1 MSTSK
6 KKQQLDMEKLVKALD
21 NDNNQ
26 NIVDNDLDYK
36 KINQAKNDILQQ
48 LQLSRDSLKTMHKQ
62 LKAYRYI
69 DSMEEVRYGS
79 YIRWIKLNN
88 PEDIKLTNGGIVVDI
103 KVFKYEDIED
113 DEDNNIDEVHLVCRN
128 RMNRLFQIK
137 LNENIVFQKLNDQE
151 QVLLSAMEYLNK

>member
-26 NIVDNDLDYK
+26 NIVDNELDYK

-48 LQLSRDSLKTMHKQ
+48 LQLSRDSLKIMHKQ

-103 KVFKYEDIED
+103 KVFKYEE
-113 DEDNNIDEVHLVCRN
+113 EGIDEVHLVCRN

>member
-6 KKQQLDMEKLVKALD
+6 KKQELDMEKLVKALD

-26 NIVDNDLDYK
+26 NIVDNELDYK

-48 LQLSRDSLKTMHKQ
+48 LQLSRDSLKIMHKQ

-103 KVFKYEDIED
+103 KVFKYEE
-113 DEDNNIDEVHLVCRN
+113 EGIDEVHLVCRN

>member
-6 KKQQLDMEKLVKALD
+6 KKQELDMEKLVKALD

-26 NIVDNDLDYK
+26 NIVDNELDYK

-48 LQLSRDSLKTMHKQ
+48 LQLSRDSLKIMHKQ
-62 LKAYRYI
+62 LKSYRYI

-88 PEDIKLTNGGIVVDI
+88 PENIKLTNGGIVIDI
-103 KVFKYEDIED
+103 KVFKYEE
-113 DEDNNIDEVHLVCRN
+113 EGIDEVHLVCRN

>member
-6 KKQQLDMEKLVKALD
+6 KKQELDMEKLVKALD

-26 NIVDNDLDYK
+26 NIVDNELDYK

-48 LQLSRDSLKTMHKQ
+48 LQLSRDSLKIMHKQ

-103 KVFKYEDIED
+103 KVFKYEE
-113 DEDNNIDEVHLVCRN
+113 EGIDELHLVCRN

>member
-6 KKQQLDMEKLVKALD
+6 KKQELDMEKLVKALD

-26 NIVDNDLDYK
+26 NIVDNELDYK

-48 LQLSRDSLKTMHKQ
+48 LQLDRDSLKIMHKQ

-88 PEDIKLTNGGIVVDI
+88 PENIKLTNGGIVVDI
-103 KVFKYEDIED
+103 KVFKYEE
-113 DEDNNIDEVHLVCRN
+113 EGIDEVHIVCRN

>member
-6 KKQQLDMEKLVKALD
+6 RKQELDMEKLVKALD

-26 NIVDNDLDYK
+26 NIVDNELDYK

-48 LQLSRDSLKTMHKQ
+48 LQLSRDSLKIMHKQ

-103 KVFKYEDIED
+103 KVFKYEE
-113 DEDNNIDEVHLVCRN
+113 EGIDEVHLVCRN

>member
-6 KKQQLDMEKLVKALD
+6 KKQELDMEKLVKALD

-26 NIVDNDLDYK
+26 NIVDNELDYK

-48 LQLSRDSLKTMHKQ
+48 LQLSRDNLKTMHKQ

-69 DSMEEVRYGS
+69 DSMEEIRYGS

-103 KVFKYEDIED
+103 KVFKYEE
-113 DEDNNIDEVHLVCRN
+113 EGIDEVHLVCRN
-128 RMNRLFQIK
+128 RMNRIFQIK

>member
-6 KKQQLDMEKLVKALD
+6 RKQELDMEKLVKALD

-26 NIVDNDLDYK
+26 NIVDNELDYK

-48 LQLSRDSLKTMHKQ
+48 LQLSRDSLKIMHKQ
-62 LKAYRYI
+62 LKSYRYI

-88 PEDIKLTNGGIVVDI
+88 PENIKLTNGGIVIDI
-103 KVFKYEDIED
+103 KVFKYEE
-113 DEDNNIDEVHLVCRN
+113 EGIDEVHLVCRN

>member
-6 KKQQLDMEKLVKALD
+6 RKQELDMEKLVKALD

-26 NIVDNDLDYK
+26 NIVDNELDYK

-48 LQLSRDSLKTMHKQ
+48 LQLNRDSLKIMHKQ

-103 KVFKYEDIED
+103 KVFKYEE
-113 DEDNNIDEVHLVCRN
+113 EGIDEVHLVCRN

>member
-1 MSTSK
+1 MSSSK
-6 KKQQLDMEKLVKALD
+6 KKQELDMEKLVKALD

-26 NIVDNDLDYK
+26 NIVDNELDYK

-48 LQLSRDSLKTMHKQ
+48 LQLSRDSLKIMHKQ

-103 KVFKYEDIED
+103 KVFKYEE
-113 DEDNNIDEVHLVCRN
+113 EGIDEVHLVCRN

>member
-26 NIVDNDLDYK
+26 NIVDNELDYK

-48 LQLSRDSLKTMHKQ
+48 LQLNRDSLKIMHKQ

-103 KVFKYEDIED
+103 KVFKYEE
-113 DEDNNIDEVHLVCRN
+113 EGIDEVHLVCRN

>member
-6 KKQQLDMEKLVKALD
+6 KKQELDMEKLVKALD

-26 NIVDNDLDYK
+26 NIVDNELDYK

-48 LQLSRDSLKTMHKQ
+48 LQLSRDSLKIMHKQ

-88 PEDIKLTNGGIVVDI
+88 PENIKLTNGGIVVDI
-103 KVFKYEDIED
+103 KVFKYEE
-113 DEDNNIDEVHLVCRN
+113 EGIDEVHLVCRN

>member
-6 KKQQLDMEKLVKALD
+6 KKQELDMEKLVKALD

-26 NIVDNDLDYK
+26 NIVDNELDYK

-48 LQLSRDSLKTMHKQ
+48 LQLSRDSLKIMHKQ

-88 PEDIKLTNGGIVVDI
+88 PENIKLTNG
-103 KVFKYEDIED
+103 
-113 DEDNNIDEVHLVCRN
+113 
-128 RMNRLFQIK
+128 
-137 LNENIVFQKLNDQE
+137 
-151 QVLLSAMEYLNK
+151 

>member
-6 KKQQLDMEKLVKALD
+6 KKQELDMEKLVKALD

-26 NIVDNDLDYK
+26 NIVDNELDYK

-48 LQLSRDSLKTMHKQ
+48 LQLNRDSLKIMHKQ

-103 KVFKYEDIED
+103 KVFKYEE
-113 DEDNNIDEVHLVCRN
+113 EGIDEVHLVCRN

>member
-6 KKQQLDMEKLVKALD
+6 KKEELDMKKLVKALD
-21 NDNNQ
+21 NDINQ

-48 LQLSRDSLKTMHKQ
+48 LQLSRDKLKTMHKQ
-62 LKAYRYI
+62 LKSYRYI
-69 DSMEEVRYGS
+69 DSMEEIRYGS

-103 KVFKYEDIED
+103 KVFKYEEED
-113 DEDNNIDEVHLVCRN
+113 IDEVHLICRN

>member
-6 KKQQLDMEKLVKALD
+6 KKQELDMEKLVKALD

-26 NIVDNDLDYK
+26 NIVDNELDYK

-48 LQLSRDSLKTMHKQ
+48 LQLSRDSLKIMHKQ
-62 LKAYRYI
+62 LKSYRYI

-103 KVFKYEDIED
+103 KVFKYEE
-113 DEDNNIDEVHLVCRN
+113 EGIDEVHLVCRN